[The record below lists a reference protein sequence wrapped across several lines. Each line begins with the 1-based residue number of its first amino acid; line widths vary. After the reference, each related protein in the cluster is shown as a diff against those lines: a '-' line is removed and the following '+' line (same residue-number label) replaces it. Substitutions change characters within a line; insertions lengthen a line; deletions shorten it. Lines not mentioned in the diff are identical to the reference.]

1 MQENR
6 MLAMFDNSPLTG
18 RFWLV
23 FGLICFSFAFD
34 FFDFYIVGFLVSVI
48 GPAWHLTYLE
58 SSIMLMSAGVG
69 AILGALLFGTVA
81 DIFGRKPI
89 VLASMAICAIASC
102 GIAISPEGN
111 WIVFAI
117 LRFFV
122 GLGIGGVAGV
132 QVVMGVEMTPTR
144 YRAVMGGMPI
154 ICPSL
159 GTILASFSAA
169 HLLGVIGWRG
179 LALMGAA
186 PGVVALLMYF
196 LVPESMRW
204 LLTKGKIKE
213 ARESVATMVSVPVE
227 QVPLD
232 SSYTPPASA
241 RSSLR
246 EVYSQPTRF
255 WVTVFIWMGFSTA
268 NYGVYLWGP
277 TIVSM
282 LLKIDTA
289 HAASYFVYVAATG
302 IIGRVAFCVLPIWM
316 NRRWAGVIA
325 GTGLVITLGA
335 AAIYGQAFIWGL
347 PAFIVLLAIGA
358 MFYDGG
364 FCVLSPYTA
373 EIFPVRLSARGI
385 GVAQAANGIGK
396 IAGPICLALI
406 AGANNLV
413 APKATVDAIMPAFL
427 FLAGCGLLATLS
439 FLIFAPNAPERSLSL
454 DDEAEH
460 VMAESQ
466 VAKLA

>member
-1 MQENR
+1 MQENK
-6 MLAMFDNSPLTG
+6 MLEMFDNSPLTG

-58 SSIMLMSAGVG
+58 SSIMLMTAGVG
-69 AILGALLFGTVA
+69 AILGALIFGTVA
-81 DIFGRKPI
+81 DIFGRKPV
-89 VLASMAICAIASC
+89 VLLSMAICAVASC
-102 GIAISPEGN
+102 GIAMSPEGN
-111 WIVFAI
+111 WIIFAI

-144 YRAVMGGMPI
+144 YRAVMGGLPI

-159 GTILASFSAA
+159 GTLLASFSAA
-169 HLLGVIGWRG
+169 HLIGIIGWRG

-186 PGVVALLMYF
+186 PGVIALLMYF
-196 LVPESMRW
+196 LAPESMRW
-204 LLTKGKIKE
+204 LLTKGKVKE
-213 ARESVATMVSVPVE
+213 ARQSVATMLSVPVE

-232 SSYTPPASA
+232 SSYTAPKSA

-246 EVYSQPTRF
+246 EVYVQPTRF
-255 WVTVFIWMGFSTA
+255 WVTVFIWVGFSTA

-282 LLKIDTA
+282 LLNIDTG

-302 IIGRVAFCVLPIWM
+302 IIGRVAFCVLPIWI
-316 NRRWAGVIA
+316 NRRWAGAIA
-325 GTGLVITLGA
+325 GTGVVLTLGA
-335 AAIYGQAFIWGL
+335 AAIYGQAQIWGL

-396 IAGPICLALI
+396 IAGPMCLAFI

-413 APKATVDAIMPAFL
+413 APKATVDAIFPAFM
-427 FLAGCGLLATLS
+427 FLAGCGLLAALC
-439 FLIFAPNAPERSLSL
+439 FAIFAPNAPEASLPL
-454 DDEAEH
+454 DDEEQIVAKP
-460 VMAESQ
+460 Q